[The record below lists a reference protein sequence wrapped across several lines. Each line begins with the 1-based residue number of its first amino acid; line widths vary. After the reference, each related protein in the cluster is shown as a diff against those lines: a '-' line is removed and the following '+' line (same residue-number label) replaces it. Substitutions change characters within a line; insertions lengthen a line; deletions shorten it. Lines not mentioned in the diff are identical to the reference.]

1 MKLLNKHK
9 NLTTTKQLTKMAFV
23 LMNNTNAFLVT
34 LLLLSLSYIPLS
46 SSTIQQDFVMCLVD
60 NSDASFPMDSSF
72 FTHDLNASSF
82 KLALETSAQ
91 NLRYLM
97 PSNPKPE
104 FIFEP
109 LYETHVQAA
118 VLCAK
123 KLKLHLR
130 LRSGGHD
137 YEGLSYVSEMETA
150 FVIVDLSKLR
160 QISVDIE
167 SNSAWVHAGASIGE
181 VYYRIQEKSKIH
193 GFPAGLCTSLGIGGH
208 IIGGAY
214 GSMMRKF
221 GLGADNVLD
230 ARIVDADGK
239 ILNRAAMGEDVFWA
253 IRGGGGGSFGVIL
266 AWKIKLVP
274 VPEIVTVFT
283 VTRTLEQ
290 DGTKLLYKWQQV
302 ADKLDEDL
310 FIRVIIQPT
319 SKTPKSKERTI
330 STSYQGQFLG
340 DANRLLQVMQRSF
353 PQLGLTKKDCLETS
367 WIKSVMYIAGFPS
380 TAPSE
385 ALLDGKSLF
394 KNYFKAKSDYVEEPI
409 PVEGLEG
416 LWEKLLE
423 EDSPLTIWNPYGGMM
438 AKIPETETPFPHRS
452 GTLFKIQWL
461 TLWQD
466 GKTSEAKHMGWM
478 REMYSY
484 MEQYVSKS
492 PRSAYVNYRDLDL
505 GMNGKGSD
513 AREWG
518 NRYFKGN
525 FERLVEIKAKFDP
538 ENFFRHEQSIPTEL
552 E

>member
-1 MKLLNKHK
+1 MKLIKHRAKTLSANKQK
-9 NLTTTKQLTKMAFV
+9 NMAFAGI
-23 LMNNTNAFLVT
+23 TNANMFLIT
-34 LLLLSLSYIPLS
+34 LLLLSLSSIPLS
-46 SSTIQQDFVMCLVD
+46 SSTNQQDFVMCLVD

-82 KLALETSAQ
+82 KQALETSAQ

-97 PSNPKPE
+97 PSKPKPE

-118 VLCAK
+118 VVCAK
-123 KLKLHLR
+123 KLRLHLR

-160 QISVDIE
+160 QINVDLE
-167 SNSAWVHAGASIGE
+167 SNTAWIHAGASIGE
-181 VYYRIQEKSKIH
+181 VYYRIQEKSKVH

-230 ARIVDADGK
+230 ARIVDAKGK

-274 VPEIVTVFT
+274 VPDVVTVFT
-283 VTRTLEQ
+283 VTKTLEQ
-290 DGTKLLYKWQQV
+290 DGTRVLYKWQQV
-302 ADKLDEDL
+302 ADKLDENL
-310 FIRVIIQPT
+310 FIRAIIQPA

-330 STSYQGQFLG
+330 SVSYQGQFLG
-340 DANRLLQVMQRSF
+340 DAKRLLQVMQRSF
-353 PQLGLTKKDCLETS
+353 PQLGLKKKDCLETS

-380 TAPSE
+380 TAPPE
-385 ALLDGKSLF
+385 ALLAGKSLF
-394 KNYFKAKSDYVEEPI
+394 KNYFKAKSDYVEKPI
-409 PVEGLEG
+409 PIEGLEG
-416 LWEKLLE
+416 LWKKLLE

-466 GKTSEAKHMGWM
+466 GKASEAKHMEWM
-478 REMYSY
+478 RNMYSY
-484 MEQYVSKS
+484 MEKYVSKN

-505 GMNGKGSD
+505 GVNGRGTD

-518 NRYFKGN
+518 NKYFKGN
-525 FERLVEIKAKFDP
+525 FERLVKIKAKFDP
-538 ENFFRHEQSIPTEL
+538 ENFFRHEQSIPTKFK
-552 E
+552 

>member
-1 MKLLNKHK
+1 RNK
-9 NLTTTKQLTKMAFV
+9 NQKMASAII
-23 LMNNTNAFLVT
+23 TDANAFLVA
-34 LLLLSLSYIPLS
+34 LLLLSLSHIPFS

-72 FTHDLNASSF
+72 FTRDLNASSY
-82 KLALETSAQ
+82 KMALETSAQ

-118 VLCAK
+118 VACAK
-123 KLKLHLR
+123 KLQLHLR

-160 QISVDIE
+160 HINVDLE
-167 SNSAWVHAGASIGE
+167 SNTAWVHAGASIGE
-181 VYYRIQEKSKIH
+181 VYYRIQEKSKVH

-274 VPEIVTVFT
+274 VPETVTVFT
-283 VTRTLEQ
+283 VTKTLEQ
-290 DGTKLLYKWQQV
+290 DGTRILYKWQQV

-310 FIRVIIQPT
+310 FIRAIIQPA

-330 STSYQGQFLG
+330 SVSYQGQFLG
-340 DANRLLQVMQRSF
+340 DANRLMQVMQRSF
-353 PQLGLTKKDCLETS
+353 PQLGLMKKDCVETS
-367 WIKSVMYIAGFPS
+367 WIKSLMYIAGFPS
-380 TAPSE
+380 TAPPE

-409 PVEGLEG
+409 PIEGLEG
-416 LWEKLLE
+416 LWKKLLE

-466 GKTSEAKHMGWM
+466 GKASEAKHMDWM
-478 REMYSY
+478 RDMYSY

-492 PRSAYVNYRDLDL
+492 PRAAYVNYRDLDL

-518 NRYFKGN
+518 NKYFKGN
-525 FERLVEIKAKFDP
+525 FERLVKIKAKFDP
-538 ENFFRHEQSIPTEL
+538 ENFFRHEQSIPTGL

>member
-1 MKLLNKHK
+1 
-9 NLTTTKQLTKMAFV
+9 MAFV

-46 SSTIQQDFVMCLVD
+46 FSTIQQDFVMCLVD

>member
-1 MKLLNKHK
+1 MASAIITDANAYLVALL
-9 NLTTTKQLTKMAFV
+9 V
-23 LMNNTNAFLVT
+23 
-34 LLLLSLSYIPLS
+34 LSLSHIPFS

-72 FTHDLNASSF
+72 FTRDLNASSY
-82 KLALETSAQ
+82 KMALETSAQ

-118 VLCAK
+118 VACAK
-123 KLKLHLR
+123 KLQLHLR

-160 QISVDIE
+160 HINVDLE
-167 SNSAWVHAGASIGE
+167 SNTAWVHAGASIGE
-181 VYYRIQEKSKIH
+181 VYYRIQEKSKVH

-274 VPEIVTVFT
+274 VPETVTVFT
-283 VTRTLEQ
+283 VTKTLEQ
-290 DGTKLLYKWQQV
+290 DGTRILYKWQQV

-310 FIRVIIQPT
+310 FIRAIIQPA

-330 STSYQGQFLG
+330 SVSYQGQFLG
-340 DANRLLQVMQRSF
+340 DANRLMQV
-353 PQLGLTKKDCLETS
+353 T
-367 WIKSVMYIAGFPS
+367 
-380 TAPSE
+380 
-385 ALLDGKSLF
+385 
-394 KNYFKAKSDYVEEPI
+394 
-409 PVEGLEG
+409 
-416 LWEKLLE
+416 
-423 EDSPLTIWNPYGGMM
+423 
-438 AKIPETETPFPHRS
+438 
-452 GTLFKIQWL
+452 
-461 TLWQD
+461 
-466 GKTSEAKHMGWM
+466 
-478 REMYSY
+478 
-484 MEQYVSKS
+484 
-492 PRSAYVNYRDLDL
+492 
-505 GMNGKGSD
+505 
-513 AREWG
+513 
-518 NRYFKGN
+518 
-525 FERLVEIKAKFDP
+525 
-538 ENFFRHEQSIPTEL
+538 
-552 E
+552 

>member
-9 NLTTTKQLTKMAFV
+9 NLTTTKQHTKMAFV